1 MINRVGLRTSTP
13 VVAVVVVLAT
23 VSTLHSGC
31 TNSPVVPSPVSTP
44 TETVRRAG
52 PVCPTYGSSIGAPQT
67 LPAKVG
73 RRVILSWKA
82 SPPADS
88 KHDAAIGYCIYR
100 GVKPT
105 DPSLEQVNSIPFS
118 GTSCADD
125 LVVSDQKYYYVV
137 QAINAKGRASIIS
150 NEALAAISTDSPSNS
165 SVPGASAPLCREP
178 ATLK

>member
-1 MINRVGLRTSTP
+1 MINKVGLRTSTP

-44 TETVRRAG
+44 TETVKQAG
-52 PVCPTYGSSIGAPQT
+52 PVCPTYGSSIGPLTGQ
-67 LPAKVG
+67 AKG
-73 RRVILSWKA
+73 GPRVILSWKA

-100 GVKPT
+100 SVKPK
-105 DPSLEQVNSIPFS
+105 DPSPELVNPVPFS

-125 LVVSDQKYYYVV
+125 WVVNDQNYYYVV
-137 QAINAKGRASIIS
+137 QAINAKGRTSIIS
-150 NEALAAISTDSPSNS
+150 NEAPAAVLTESPSNPS
-165 SVPGASAPLCREP
+165 ASGASAPLCREP
-178 ATLK
+178 SPIK

>member
-1 MINRVGLRTSTP
+1 
-13 VVAVVVVLAT
+13 
-23 VSTLHSGC
+23 
-31 TNSPVVPSPVSTP
+31 
-44 TETVRRAG
+44 
-52 PVCPTYGSSIGAPQT
+52 
-67 LPAKVG
+67 
-73 RRVILSWKA
+73 VILSWKA
-82 SPPADS
+82 SAPADS

-100 GVKPT
+100 GVKPK
-105 DPSLEQVNSIPFS
+105 DPSPERVNSTPFS

-137 QAINAKGRASIIS
+137 QAINVKGRASIIS